1 MRWTPAESACDVTLT
16 RSFARCLPG
25 GRLSGPLRAYR
36 SAESTQALA
45 RAWAD
50 AGAPEG
56 AVVLADYQ
64 TAGRGQR
71 GRPWTAPP
79 GTALLFSVVLRP
91 RLPVIRWPQIPLAA
105 GCAVAESLETVAPC
119 AAWLKWPNDV
129 LVAGRKLAGILAE
142 GVASTPPLVILGI
155 GVNVSQRETDWAPD
169 LAGSARSLKSL
180 GAPVSRETLL
190 TTLLAHLDTWYG
202 SLLEVGFE
210 PVRSAWRRRGLLGTR
225 LDLTDGEGTS
235 VDLGP
240 GGELVVRRNDGRLTR
255 LVALP
260 TREPEGIRAEPR

>member
-169 LAGSARSLKSL
+169 LAGSARSLESL